1 MNTIKTLL
9 CATPL
14 EGKNYERVRAALPDT
29 EILLHP
35 YMKAP
40 EADVQRAD
48 VIFGNVTPA
57 FLDNCPALRWVQ
69 LSSAG
74 ADEYVPHVPENV
86 LFTNATGAYGP
97 AIAEHMLG
105 MLLMLQKKFHVYRD
119 FQNARIWKRCGMVTG
134 IEGCTC
140 LVIGLGDLG
149 GCFAQ
154 KMKAL
159 GAYTIGVRR
168 SGTAKP
174 DFVDELYLSDAIPAL
189 LPRADVVALCL
200 PNTPAT
206 RHMADEAFFAAM
218 KESAIF
224 LNTGRGTAVDQ
235 SALIAALETGHLAA
249 AGLDVADPEPLPPEH
264 PLWRARNCFITPHS
278 SGGWTLAST
287 VDRAVDIF
295 LDNLPRY
302 LAGEPLRNVVDRA
315 TGYRRTV

>member
-1 MNTIKTLL
+1 MKTIRTLL

-14 EGKNYERVRAALPDT
+14 AGSNYDRVRAALPDT
-29 EILLHP
+29 ELLLAE
-35 YMKAP
+35 YMKAAP
-40 EADVQRAD
+40 EDVRRAD
-48 VIFGNVTPA
+48 VIFGNVKPDYLAACTH
-57 FLDNCPALRWVQ
+57 LDWVQ

-74 ADEYVPHVPENV
+74 ADEYVRAIPAGTA
-86 LFTNATGAYGP
+86 LTNATGAYGP

-105 MLLMLQKKFHVYRD
+105 MLLMLQKKFHIYRD

-134 IEGCTC
+134 IDGCTC

-168 SGTAKP
+168 IGTGKP
-174 DFVDELYLSDAIPAL
+174 AFVDELYQGDAIPAL

-200 PNTPAT
+200 PNTPDT
-206 RHMADEAFFAAM
+206 RHIADAAFFAAM
-218 KESAIF
+218 KPGAIF

-235 SALIAALETGHLAA
+235 PALIAALECGQLAG
-249 AGLDVADPEPLPPEH
+249 AGLDVADPEPLPPDH

-302 LAGEPLRNVVDRA
+302 LAGEPLRNVVDPE